1 MVRINYREAFPEGMR
16 AMHEFSKTV
25 HRSGL
30 EDSLIQLVLT
40 RASQIN
46 GCAWCLNMH
55 TRDAMKAGE
64 QPVRL
69 HLLPAWRET
78 PLYNKRER
86 AALALT
92 ESMTLIAQTKQVPAD
107 IYDAAAAQFNEREL
121 AALMLTIVEIN
132 TWNRLAITAENSPV
146 LESVPQAVEGA
157 TR

>member
-1 MVRINYREAFPEGMR
+1 MASRINYAEAFPEGR
-16 AMHEFSKTV
+16 KAMYEFAKTV
-25 HRSGL
+25 HQSGL
-30 EDSLIQLVLT
+30 EHPLIQLVLT

-55 TRDAMKAGE
+55 TRDAVKAGE

-69 HLLPAWRET
+69 HLLHAWRET
-78 PLYNKRER
+78 PLYNERER

-92 ESMTLIAQTKQVPAD
+92 ESMTLIAKERRVPD
-107 IYDAAAAQFNEREL
+107 DVYDAAAAQFSEREL

-146 LESVPQAVEGA
+146 LE
-157 TR
+157 

>member
-1 MVRINYREAFPEGMR
+1 MVRINFAEVFPEGQK
-16 AMHEFSKTV
+16 AMYEFAKSV
-25 HRSGL
+25 HQSGL

-69 HLLPAWRET
+69 HLLHAWRET
-78 PLYNKRER
+78 PLYNERER

-92 ESMTLIAQTKQVPAD
+92 ESMTLIAESKQVPDD
-107 IYDAAAAQFNEREL
+107 IYDAAAAQFTEREL
-121 AALMLTIVEIN
+121 AALMLAIVEIN
-132 TWNRLAITAENSPV
+132 TWNRLAITAEKSPA
-146 LESVPQAVEGA
+146 LA
-157 TR
+157 